1 MAEAKRAKAASRR
14 TAARRAAGPLRV
26 GILMGSESD
35 RGVVEE
41 TAAVL
46 SDLGV
51 GHELLVRSAHR
62 TPDAVR
68 AYVAAGE
75 RRGIRVFVCAAG
87 GAAHLAGTVAAHTTL
102 PVIGIPLASTP
113 LGGLDA
119 LLATVQM
126 PASVPVATVAIGSAG
141 ARNAAY
147 LAAQILALGD
157 RRLARRLVQHR
168 RALRERLLGRGG
180 RRAG

>member
-1 MAEAKRAKAASRR
+1 
-14 TAARRAAGPLRV
+14 
-26 GILMGSESD
+26 MGSESD
-35 RGVVEE
+35 RPTVEE
-41 TAAVL
+41 SAAVL
-46 SDLGV
+46 RDLGV

-68 AYVAAGE
+68 DYVRGAE
-75 RRGIRVFVCAAG
+75 RRGVRVLIAAAG
-87 GAAHLAGTVAAHTTL
+87 GAAHLAGAVAAQTTL
-102 PVIGIPLASTP
+102 PVLGVPLASTP

-126 PASVPVATVAIGSAG
+126 PAGVPVGTLAIGAPG

-157 RRLARRLVQHR
+157 RALAARLRAHR
-168 RALRERLLGRGG
+168 RRLRERLLAGGGGQRRGR
-180 RRAG
+180 